1 MNLDGI
7 RLFILSVKHR
17 NITQA
22 AHELRISQSAASRQ
36 IKQLEVDLGTKLF
49 VKNGRGKKLTHSGQS
64 FLNEMLP
71 LWSRFDEL
79 RKKYA
84 PAPGSVTIAAS
95 HVPSHYLLPALMT
108 EFSKKH
114 PGVNLKLLTRS
125 SVEIEKMLLESSVD
139 LALTTDSNMPA
150 TGFVTEPYSAE
161 PLTAFIA
168 ADHSL
173 AQTKLVRASE
183 MDTVPLIIKS
193 SRNGESKVEAQ
204 LGKMEK
210 AGIKFKTVIRCE
222 TPDVVKEFVRQKA
235 GVGCL
240 YYNSIRR
247 GIDRGEFKTIQ
258 FPGLDVVALNYIVY
272 SRERPLS
279 SLAREF
285 LSSLRA
291 SVANLGPI
299 KPALVRQSSKGSFSG
314 RAHDY
319 LHRLRFFPSIISLT
333 AFDWSTLGLA

>member
-22 AHELRISQSAASRQ
+22 AQELRISQSAASRQ

-49 VKNGRGKKLTHSGQS
+49 VKNGRGRKLTDSGQT
-64 FLNEMLP
+64 FLNEMVP

-84 PAPGSVTIAAS
+84 PCPGSVTIAAS

-114 PGVNLKLLTRS
+114 PAVKLTLLTRS

-150 TGFVTEPYSAE
+150 TVFVTEPYSAGR
-161 PLTAFIA
+161 LTAFIA
-168 ADHSL
+168 ADHPL
-173 AQTKLVRASE
+173 ARMKRVRGSE
-183 MDTVPLIIKS
+183 MGTIPLIIKS
-193 SRNGESKVEAQ
+193 RWDGESKVEAQ

-240 YYNSIRR
+240 YYNSIKR
-247 GIDRGEFKTIQ
+247 GIDRGEFMTIQ
-258 FPGLDVVALNYIVY
+258 FPGLDVVGLNYIVY

-285 LSSLRA
+285 LSFLRA
-291 SVANLGPI
+291 SVAHLGPI
-299 KPALVRQSSKGSFSG
+299 KPVPMRQSFSVTVSSQA
-314 RAHDY
+314 RDSVR
-319 LHRLRFFPSIISLT
+319 RLKFLPSIISLT